1 MKVRKKRKEAEREGE
16 ASSVTVSQ
24 RVLPAPSPLE
34 GAFLGQEDLPLL
46 TQLEKRERDRER
58 GQGEREAA
66 EGIWHLSFLQLD
78 RLRDAQRFVYSPLE
92 R

>member
-46 TQLEKRERDRER
+46 TQLEKRERGDRESERQQR
-58 GQGEREAA
+58 GFGVCPFCSLTDCEM
-66 EGIWHLSFLQLD
+66 LSALFTHHWRD
-78 RLRDAQRFVYSPLE
+78 R
-92 R
+92 